1 MNRRTMAALCAT
13 ASVLIAGCSSVVA
26 APPATPSSALT
37 PSIAAQAAPIS
48 TSAAVA
54 AAKAAPEPRT
64 VAASTPPPAAPNP
77 CAHNSAGQLVRVELA
92 VQRMWLCTG
101 HRLDSTTPITSGI
114 PGEYTST
121 PTGTYTIQALTR
133 NTTLTLISGQTYAV
147 KYWIPFDSPLFGFH
161 DSSWQD
167 IPYGSQKYRTEGSHG
182 CVHVPLAAIRF
193 LYHWADIGAK
203 VRITE

>member
-1 MNRRTMAALCAT
+1 MGSRAVAALLAAATLTLVGCASGVTDASEPSTPTT
-13 ASVLIAGCSSVVA
+13 ASSSPP
-26 APPATPSSALT
+26 PPAPDSA
-37 PSIAAQAAPIS
+37 
-48 TSAAVA
+48 AAVA
-54 AAKAAPEPRT
+54 EPVTVPVSSAAT
-64 VAASTPPPAAPNP
+64 TPKPKPNP
-77 CAHNSAGQLVRVELA
+77 CARNAAGQLVRVKLD

-101 HRLDSTTPITSGI
+101 HRLDRTTPITSGI
-114 PGEYTST
+114 SGQYTST
-121 PTGTYTIQALTR
+121 PTGTYTVQALTR

-167 IPYGSQKYRTEGSHG
+167 FPYGSQKYRTDGSHG

-203 VRITE
+203 VRITP